1 MITEDYVS
9 LESAKLLREKG
20 FDEMCEYVYRNPDEN
35 MIYVLQKF
43 FKPIKNSELIDEVY
57 TAPTLSITMK
67 WLREVYN
74 YHICICLDS
83 YIEEYDN
90 QYYIVIRQRQD
101 KLDIVSPIEQVFFNT
116 YEEAAEAAIKYCLE
130 NLI

>member
-9 LESAKLLREKG
+9 LKSAKFLREKG

-67 WLREVYN
+67 WLRKVHN
-74 YHICICLDS
+74 LHIEIIWYQLPLG
-83 YIEEYDN
+83 YAPN
-90 QYYIVIRQRQD
+90 IVNIKEHKTVASIRNKNKEWD
-101 KLDIVSPIEQVFFNT
+101 EP
-116 YEEAAEAAIKYCLE
+116 EEAIKAAIKYCLE